1 MELELVENNNGLSVG
16 EYVYEMLKKNIINL
30 NIKPGERISEKEIST
45 IFEVSRTPVRE
56 AFIKL
61 SREGVLYI
69 LPQRGTYISL
79 IDLEQVEE
87 ARFIRESLETA
98 VLKIATENFPED
110 AMRELEENLKIEKE
124 LIKNK
129 DYGKFLEF
137 DEEFHR
143 IIFKACNKERTW
155 DIIEQVNT
163 QYKRVRLL
171 SFIADENWYKVIE
184 QHEKLL
190 KAIRE
195 KDNKN
200 AQKTINVHLK
210 KLLKEQEQLKELFPQ
225 YFK

>member
-1 MELELVENNNGLSVG
+1 MELELIENKNGLSVG

-98 VLKIATENFPED
+98 VLKIATKSFPDD
-110 AMRELEENLKIEKE
+110 AMRELEENLQIEKE

-137 DEEFHR
+137 DEEFHK

-195 KDNKN
+195 KDNEN